1 MKIIDIGQSF
11 ATLVYKKYAQDSA
24 KALLHLGAV
33 GWILSSLAQLFMI
46 TTNKDISKEKK
57 KFLIPQ
63 EASDGIVNVGL
74 YYTITSAIKHLADNF
89 VEDAR
94 IYTQNTYEIVSKL
107 KTGIIAIPA
116 YIGGARDDLQKSR
129 LISAKEAKKA
139 VSSFYTGLKRYIKVY
154 GNKNPAE
161 SNFTLS
167 LKDCPFDFSNPEQ
180 RKILLDLLEKGEKE
194 FKGLKT
200 GVGTIATI
208 GASVLASSVITPIV
222 RNKIANRFQDKSLR
236 KEEKKQLQPTFT
248 AYTTRMPVSS
258 VFSKF

>member
-11 ATLVYKKYAQDSA
+11 ATWVYKKYAQDSA

-63 EASDGIVNVGL
+63 EASDGLVNVGL
-74 YYTITSAIKHLADNF
+74 YYTITSAIKYLADNF
-89 VEDAR
+89 VEDAK
-94 IYTQNTYEIVSKL
+94 IYTKNTHEIVSKI
-107 KTGIIAIPA
+107 KANIVSIPS
-116 YIGGARDDLQKSR
+116 YIGGARDDLKKAG
-129 LISAKEAKKA
+129 LVTEKEAKKA
-139 VSSFYTGLKRYIKVY
+139 VSSFYAGLKKYLKTYKDPI
-154 GNKNPAE
+154 PDE
-161 SNFTLS
+161 SYFTKCLENS
-167 LKDCPFDFSNPEQ
+167 PFDFSKVKN
-180 RKILLDLLEKGEKE
+180 RKFLLDLLEKGEKE

-222 RNKIANRFQDKSLR
+222 RNKIANKFQDKSLR

-248 AYTTRMPVSS
+248 AYTQMPVSS